1 MGGRGGRE
9 REREKVKYHIL
20 LLICEFRPNMMTT
33 IAIIVGY
40 ERKTGT
46 VGVEGRTSGR
56 GKGKGGKEATGV

>member
-1 MGGRGGRE
+1 
-9 REREKVKYHIL
+9 
-20 LLICEFRPNMMTT
+20 MMTT